1 MSGIGNNTTRIQ
13 TLARAIGAAET
24 AAVADSGLTV
34 PQYRALEALENS
46 TAGSVAMLADRL
58 GISRQAA
65 QTLTSTLAL
74 KHLIRRSATAASGR
88 TLHITLTP
96 TARAALRRARAG
108 IAEVEAAFTSAYR
121 PEQIDRLR
129 ALLADGLAA
138 LPSPQPRHADRTDRA
153 AASRLAAAR

>member
-13 TLARAIGAAET
+13 TLARAIDAAET
-24 AAVADSGLTV
+24 AAIADSGLTV

-46 TAGSVAMLADRL
+46 TAGSVATLADRL

-108 IAEVEAAFTSAYR
+108 IAEVEAAFTSGFR
-121 PEQIDRLR
+121 PEQIEHLR
-129 ALLADGLAA
+129 ALLGDGLAA
-138 LPSPQPRHADRTDRA
+138 LPTPQPRYVERGERA
-153 AASRLAAAR
+153 SASTVAAR